1 MDTPAD
7 QMHIIIQMLTSC
19 LCMLTEGCAMRQY
32 LKQASVPTGPALC
45 QQVSS
50 NFSESRKASLWMH
63 HPYGDDGVQGIGRS
77 HAAATL
83 LLLDRD
89 VDYQVATRHVQP
101 QSNFWVNCLSTV
113 LNVQIKQ
120 Y

>member
-19 LCMLTEGCAMRQY
+19 LCMLAEGCAMRQY
-32 LKQASVPTGPALC
+32 LKQASVPIGPALC

-89 VDYQVATRHVQP
+89 VDYQAATRHVQP